1 MLIGSTV
8 PTTKSAIS
16 AMIATHSGPISSPF
30 V

>member
-1 MLIGSTV
+1 LIGSTV

-16 AMIATHSGPISSPF
+16 AIIATHAGPISSPS